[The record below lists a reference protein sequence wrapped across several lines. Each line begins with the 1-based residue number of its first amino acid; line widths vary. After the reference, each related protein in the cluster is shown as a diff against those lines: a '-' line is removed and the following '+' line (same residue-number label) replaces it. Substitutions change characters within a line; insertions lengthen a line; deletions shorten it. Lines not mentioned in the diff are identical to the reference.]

1 MADDLGYSDIGCFGG
16 EIATPVL
23 DQLAEQG
30 VRFTNF
36 YNAARCCPS
45 RASLL
50 TGHYPHAVGMGRMV
64 TELHQELPAPGPYQ
78 GYLNQEPTI
87 AEMLKQAGYRTYM
100 SGKWHVGERPEHWP
114 RKRGFDRYFGL
125 TGGASSYFE
134 LVKESRKRT
143 ILLDD
148 EPWPVPETGF
158 YMTDATTDF
167 ALEFLK
173 NHHGQTPDQPFF
185 LYLAYTAPH
194 WPLHAPEEETA
205 KYLGKY
211 ADGWDAVRENRY
223 QRMKELGI
231 INDRHVFSPR
241 PASIP
246 EWENVANKETE
257 DRKMAVYAAMVD
269 RMDQGIGKLVNY
281 LKETGELDHTLIV
294 FISNNGGCA
303 ENIEGRR
310 LHDPSRPVGARGSYV
325 AYDEPWANVSN
336 TPYRRYKQYIHEGG
350 ILTPAIVY
358 WPEGIKEKGSLVHNP
373 AHIIDLV
380 PTALELAGTTPGKPL
395 PGISL
400 LHSIARKD
408 QEERTFYWE
417 HFGNKGIR
425 KGNWKLVMERGIGE
439 WELYD
444 LEKDP
449 TELQNLITQEP
460 EMKDLLEKLWGD
472 WAEAQCV

>member
-1 MADDLGYSDIGCFGG
+1 MKMIKTMVLCLLVLAACTREEQSVKRPNVIYIMADDLGYSDIGCFGG

-173 NHHGQTPDQPFF
+173 NHHGQTPDQPFSS
-185 LYLAYTAPH
+185 T
-194 WPLHAPEEETA
+194 WPT
-205 KYLGKY
+205 
-211 ADGWDAVRENRY
+211 
-223 QRMKELGI
+223 
-231 INDRHVFSPR
+231 RHPIGHFTPR
-241 PASIP
+241 KKKPLNT
-246 EWENVANKETE
+246 WEST
-257 DRKMAVYAAMVD
+257 
-269 RMDQGIGKLVNY
+269 
-281 LKETGELDHTLIV
+281 
-294 FISNNGGCA
+294 
-303 ENIEGRR
+303 
-310 LHDPSRPVGARGSYV
+310 
-325 AYDEPWANVSN
+325 
-336 TPYRRYKQYIHEGG
+336 
-350 ILTPAIVY
+350 
-358 WPEGIKEKGSLVHNP
+358 
-373 AHIIDLV
+373 
-380 PTALELAGTTPGKPL
+380 PTAGMLYGK
-395 PGISL
+395 
-400 LHSIARKD
+400 IA
-408 QEERTFYWE
+408 TS
-417 HFGNKGIR
+417 
-425 KGNWKLVMERGIGE
+425 V
-439 WELYD
+439 
-444 LEKDP
+444 
-449 TELQNLITQEP
+449 
-460 EMKDLLEKLWGD
+460 
-472 WAEAQCV
+472 